1 MREDAEGLGPVWT
14 GQGPNTCLKLGTRWS
29 SGLGM
34 EASAAPGPEW
44 RIGAGRA
51 PRPSCVLLPQ
61 AFVPQVPDGP
71 HSTSGCE
78 DAEVTSVVSEN
89 FASREARRPPS
100 CDGCVCLRR
109 WRCGCSRR
117 VQLILGAVLCSA
129 GRGTVR
135 EQ

>member
-1 MREDAEGLGPVWT
+1 MREDVEGLGPVWT
-14 GQGPNTCLKLGTRWS
+14 GQGPNTCLKWS

-51 PRPSCVLLPQ
+51 PRPSWVLLPQ
-61 AFVPQVPDGP
+61 AFAPQILDGP

-78 DAEVTSVVSEN
+78 DAEVTSMVSEN

-100 CDGCVCLRR
+100 CDGCVCLR
-109 WRCGCSRR
+109 WWWWWGSRR
-117 VQLILGAVLCSA
+117 VQLMLGAVLCSA
-129 GRGTVR
+129 GRGTIR